1 MAKEVSCGSS
11 SDSDEGPI
19 DRIPA
24 PKSVSRSRSKPK
36 PESVKVKTEKTPR
49 SSRKTKTAPV
59 SQSEGSNETP
69 KVPKKRKTP
78 TDRSEGQSTT
88 PKVTVKRPRR
98 KTNEGMRDNHINP
111 LIDCIVKVIQGQMV
125 IPFA

>member
-1 MAKEVSCGSS
+1 MSCGSS
-11 SDSDEGPI
+11 SDSDEGPV

-24 PKSVSRSRSKPK
+24 PKSVSRSRSKTK
-36 PESVKVKTEKTPR
+36 PESVKVKTQSEKTPAR
-49 SSRKTKTAPV
+49 NARKKTANQP
-59 SQSEGSNETP
+59 EGSNETP

-78 TDRSEGQSTT
+78 TDRSEGQST

-111 LIDCIVKVIQGQMV
+111 LIICIVKVIQGQMV

>member
-1 MAKEVSCGSS
+1 MSCGSS
-11 SDSDEGPI
+11 SDSDEGPV

-24 PKSVSRSRSKPK
+24 PKSVSRSRSKAK
-36 PESVKVKTEKTPR
+36 PESVKIKTQSEKTPAR
-49 SSRKTKTAPV
+49 SSRKKTAPAN
-59 SQSEGSNETP
+59 QSDGSKETP

-78 TDRSEGQSTT
+78 TDRSVEGQPGT

-98 KTNEGMRDNHINP
+98 KTNEGMRDNHTHP